1 MILSRYVTS
10 YLCPNSPDHLLLFA
24 CRTGA
29 VVRVPQSTLE
39 AARSGTLSQSAAE
52 VLEKHGFLTLDRAT
66 EREEMLGW
74 FDRIN
79 ARRRR
84 AGIVAVMTRRCNL
97 ACPYC
102 FEGGQVPGAD
112 MGEETAGLLVAMIER
127 EYLAKGWRVD
137 LDFYGGEP
145 LLRPDLIRR
154 IAAPLKAAGGDLFH
168 GHLVSNGTLLNR
180 KVMTELADLGI
191 ESVKVTL
198 DGPPRVHD
206 RYRPYG
212 GGVGSFY
219 DILRG
224 MGEVADLVTV
234 HVGGNFTQETW
245 REYPA
250 LLDLLLAEGLTPDR
264 LGTVRFT
271 PAVGGKGGKALSH
284 FAEGCATCDEPWL
297 AEAELTLR
305 DELVK
310 RGFRVPKPGPFS
322 CMIELASDLAVDADG
337 TCYKCPAF
345 MGHEGYAVGDLRDG
359 LTGIAP
365 AYGRDVWKEECLECA
380 YLPLC
385 FGGCRYMKLAE
396 VGAVGAVSCQRE
408 YLDATLEAM
417 VRGKFVL
424 RQAAQVNYPSPALRA
439 PSPPGRGVTVSP
451 RPEGEGQG

>member
-10 YLCPNSPDHLLLFA
+10 YLCPDFPDHLLLFS

-29 VVRVPQSTLE
+29 VVRVSLATLE
-39 AARSGTLSQSAAE
+39 AARSGTLSSSAAE
-52 VLEKHGFLTLDRAT
+52 VLEKHGFLTPDRAT
-66 EREEMLGW
+66 EREEMLSW

-79 ARRRR
+79 AQRRR

-102 FEGGQVPGAD
+102 FEGGQAPAGD
-112 MGEETAGLLVAMIER
+112 MAEETADLLVAMIGR
-127 EYLAKGWRVD
+127 EYFAKGWRVD

-154 IAAPLKAAGGDLFH
+154 IAAPLKAAGGGLFH
-168 GHLVSNGTLLNR
+168 GHLVSNGTLLDR
-180 KVMTELADLGI
+180 TVMTKLAELGI

-198 DGPPRVHD
+198 DGPPHVHD

-212 GGVGSFY
+212 GGTGSFR

-224 MGEVADLVTV
+224 MGEVADLVKA
-234 HVGGNFTQETW
+234 HVGGNFTRETW

-250 LLDLLLAEGLTPDR
+250 LLDILLAEGFTPER

-271 PAVGGKGGKALSH
+271 PAVGGKGGKGLPH
-284 FAEGCATCDEPWL
+284 FTEGCATCEEPWL

-305 DELVK
+305 DELAK
-310 RGFRVPKPGPFS
+310 RGFSVPKPGPFS

-345 MGHEGYAVGDLRDG
+345 MGHVGYAVGNLRSG
-359 LTGIAP
+359 VGVVVP
-365 AYGRDVWKEECLECA
+365 AYGRDAWKQERCLDCA
-380 YLPLC
+380 WLPLC
-385 FGGCRYMKLAE
+385 FGGCRYMRLAE
-396 VGAVGAVSCQRE
+396 TGGVGAVSCQRE
-408 YLDATLEAM
+408 YLDATVETM
-417 VRGKFVL
+417 VRRGK
-424 RQAAQVNYPSPALRA
+424 YPLTRPTTASGPVRRSPA
-439 PSPPGRGVTVSP
+439 PFPPGP
-451 RPEGEGQG
+451 